1 LPNPERSADL
11 KTVLARKAHHRAR
24 QGSNA
29 CYCFDEIDEQWLI
42 DTDPNEAGLRE
53 RKR

>member
-1 LPNPERSADL
+1 LPNPESSTDL
-11 KTVLARKAHHRAR
+11 KTVLAKRGPSLRR

-29 CYCFDEIDEQWLI
+29 CYCFDENDEQWLI